1 MRTTLRLEED
11 VLEMARCHAR
21 RHRITLGKA
30 ISDLAR
36 KGARRPLETA
46 DRSGLKVAR
55 LPEDSPA
62 VVSEQVAKMLDEIP

>member
-11 VLEMARCHAR
+11 ALEMARCHAR
-21 RHRITLGKA
+21 RLRITLGKA
-30 ISDLAR
+30 VSDLVR
-36 KGARRPLETA
+36 KGARRPLETV

-55 LPEDSPA
+55 LPEDSPT